1 MAVVGIGG
9 SDSIES
15 FRKTTAYRGPLYVD
29 PSLATYRA
37 AGLASGVATI
47 LSPRAIVSNVMAMLR
62 GTTPGL
68 PSGNSLQ
75 QGGTFVLGP
84 GDVERFAWR
93 DRFSG
98 DAAAL
103 DRVLAALP
111 A

>member
-1 MAVVGIGG
+1 MQ
-9 SDSIES
+9 S
-15 FRKTTAYRGPLYVD
+15 FRKTTGYRGPLFAD
-29 PSLATYRA
+29 PSLAAYRA

-47 LSPRAIVSNVMAMLR
+47 LSPRAIANNVAAMLR
-62 GTTPGL
+62 GTAPGL
-68 PSGNSLQ
+68 PSGHSMQ

-93 DRFSG
+93 DRWSG
-98 DAAAL
+98 DAAPL